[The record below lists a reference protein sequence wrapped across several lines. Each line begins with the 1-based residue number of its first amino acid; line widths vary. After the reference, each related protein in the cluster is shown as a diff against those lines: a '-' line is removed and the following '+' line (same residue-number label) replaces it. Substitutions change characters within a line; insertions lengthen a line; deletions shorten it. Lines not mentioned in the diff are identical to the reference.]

1 MPMSMPAQTLSK
13 SSKGARL
20 KCQRNLDQ
28 EPEDTSNRPL
38 VRPRAEEAPKWL
50 KDAFQPRREGRLALC
65 LRQKLK
71 DDNDAQL
78 FCAELDRRIEEAAE
92 KAETLKFEDFDIS
105 QTPAASEK
113 TRPPHDR
120 QPDTQNAIPTEHLET
135 MFNSISSP
143 SIHIERLRAFGIATF
158 DDTAA
163 ILLSG
168 WLQGRGR
175 VTASNVP
182 HEMHLSDCALTA
194 VGFRA
199 IMDALTDN
207 EVFPATDPRN
217 PQRGQLPIYMR
228 VEGNY
233 IESSALKSAVE
244 NGVAIT
250 FTKNGGMGHSDT
262 AKCRLLV
269 RSEDHSFAQ
278 KDGEPPAP
286 EDAAPPKPVREKG
299 KGGKGKGVKGKSK
312 EKGWKGSG
320 SGKGKGSG
328 QTMSKGS
335 ASGVKGK
342 TASKSQ
348 THRSWQAHDK
358 SDWKPKGKADS
369 YNREEQW
376 SPRRVYKDSERDGY
390 KSKQDQ
396 YRNGQSKQGTSQGS
410 SSKWS
415 NWEEKDNLHEW
426 HVQKAV
432 LAHNDPAPSWKK
444 DDWKKEDWKKEDWKK
459 DDWKKDDWKKDD
471 WKKDGWKKDGWESK
485 SSSWSKD
492 DQWKSRDDSSSG
504 KSAGKGTAGKGKSKS
519 GSARPALPAPT
530 KLANPST
537 TLEPQKGLSQLPSH
551 DTWAQIKK
559 MPVTKQRKS
568 SISEEERSQR
578 FSGAKGKSKAYAHGK
593 GSSKSAS
600 TSFREPAGQQV
611 RKREYDSDPGGPS
624 KRARTGPAPSTG
636 KGGKDGKGSKG
647 GKEGKG
653 KGAKSGK
660 GKSAKSDK
668 LPEGW
673 EEHWSEQYSQPFF
686 WNATTGD
693 SEQAKKKRLSGLD
706 AHKANILAAKAIA
719 DSVRSSMGPKGM
731 DKMVVGPDGDVTV
744 TNDGATILEKMDV
757 NHQIAKLL
765 VELSASQ
772 DHEIGDGTTGV
783 VVMAGAL
790 LEKARE
796 CGGFLASP

>member
-1 MPMSMPAQTLSK
+1 MEEEEEEAPMDDAP
-13 SSKGARL
+13 
-20 KCQRNLDQ
+20 
-28 EPEDTSNRPL
+28 
-38 VRPRAEEAPKWL
+38 AEEAFEEEVLPEESLENEEAPMDGSFDELPEEEELLEEAAGDADAADAGDADAGNADTFEELEGGEVLEEVPKWL
-50 KDAFQPRREGRLALC
+50 KNCFEQRREGRLALC
-65 LRQKLK
+65 LRRKLK
-71 DDNDAQL
+71 DDNDAHL

-105 QTPAASEK
+105 Q
-113 TRPPHDR
+113 
-120 QPDTQNAIPTEHLET
+120 NAIPTEHLET

-143 SIHIERLRAFGIATF
+143 SVHIERLRAFGIATF

-168 WLQGRGR
+168 WLQG

-207 EVFPATDPRN
+207 DVFPAADPRN

-233 IESSALKSAVE
+233 IESSALQTAVD

-250 FTKNGGMGHSDT
+250 LTKTGGMGHSDT

-278 KDGEPPAP
+278 KEGEPPAP

-312 EKGWKGSG
+312 EKGSKGKGSG
-320 SGKGKGSG
+320 SGKGKGFG
-328 QTMSKGS
+328 QTASKGS

-342 TASKSQ
+342 MVKSQ
-348 THRSWQAHDK
+348 AQRSWQTHDK

-376 SPRRVYKDSERDGY
+376 SSPRRVYKDSQQDGY

-396 YRNGQSKQGTSQGS
+396 YRNGQSKQGSNQGS

-415 NWEEKDNLHEW
+415 SWEEKDKWKSNW
-426 HVQKAV
+426 K
-432 LAHNDPAPSWKK
+432 DSSSSWKK
-444 DDWKKEDWKKEDWKK
+444 DDWKKDEWKK
-459 DDWKKDDWKKDD
+459 DDWKKDDWKKDE
-471 WKKDGWKKDGWESK
+471 WKKDGWKKDAWESK

-492 DQWKSRDDSSSG
+492 DHWKSRDNSSSG

-537 TLEPQKGLSQLPSH
+537 
-551 DTWAQIKK
+551 
-559 MPVTKQRKS
+559 RKS

-578 FSGAKGKSKAYAHGK
+578 FSSGAKGKSKGK

-600 TSFREPAGQQV
+600 TSFGEPAGQV
-611 RKREYDSDPGGPS
+611 RKREYESDPGGPA

-636 KGGKDGKGSKG
+636 KGGKGGKGSKG

-653 KGAKSGK
+653 KGAKGGK
-660 GKSAKSDK
+660 GKSTKSDK

-673 EEHWSEQYSQPFF
+673 EEHWSDQYSQPFF
-686 WNATTGD
+686 WNATTGE
-693 SEQAKKKRLSGLD
+693 SVWEKP
-706 AHKANILAAKAIA
+706 KA
-719 DSVRSSMGPKGM
+719 
-731 DKMVVGPDGDVTV
+731 
-744 TNDGATILEKMDV
+744 
-757 NHQIAKLL
+757 
-765 VELSASQ
+765 
-772 DHEIGDGTTGV
+772 
-783 VVMAGAL
+783 
-790 LEKARE
+790 
-796 CGGFLASP
+796 

>member
-1 MPMSMPAQTLSK
+1 MEDAPAEEAFEEELLPEESLENEEAPMDGSFDELPEEGEELLEEAAGEADADADA
-13 SSKGARL
+13 GAETFEEL
-20 KCQRNLDQ
+20 
-28 EPEDTSNRPL
+28 EGGEAEVP
-38 VRPRAEEAPKWL
+38 EEAPKWL

-71 DDNDAQL
+71 DDSDAQL

-105 QTPAASEK
+105 
-113 TRPPHDR
+113 
-120 QPDTQNAIPTEHLET
+120 QNAIPTEHLET

-168 WLQGRGR
+168 WLQG
-175 VTASNVP
+175 VTSSNVP

-207 EVFPATDPRN
+207 DVFPATDPRN

-233 IESSALKSAVE
+233 IESSALKTAVE

-278 KDGEPPAP
+278 KEGEPPAP

-299 KGGKGKGVKGKSK
+299 KGGKGKGAKGKSK
-312 EKGWKGSG
+312 EKGWKGNS

-348 THRSWQAHDK
+348 AHRSWQAHDK

-369 YNREEQW
+369 YNRDEQW

-396 YRNGQSKQGTSQGS
+396 YRNGQSKQGSNQGS

-415 NWEEKDNLHEW
+415 NWEEKDKWKNNW
-426 HVQKAV
+426 KD
-432 LAHNDPAPSWKK
+432 NAPSWKK
-444 DDWKKEDWKKEDWKK
+444 DDWKKDDWKKEDWKK

-471 WKKDGWKKDGWESK
+471 WKKDSWKKDGWESK

-537 TLEPQKGLSQLPSH
+537 
-551 DTWAQIKK
+551 
-559 MPVTKQRKS
+559 RKS

-578 FSGAKGKSKAYAHGK
+578 FSGAKGKSKGK

-611 RKREYDSDPGGPS
+611 RKREYDSDPGGPA

-653 KGAKSGK
+653 KGGKSGK
-660 GKSAKSDK
+660 GKSGKSDK

-686 WNATTGD
+686 WNTTTGD
-693 SEQAKKKRLSGLD
+693 STWERP
-706 AHKANILAAKAIA
+706 KA
-719 DSVRSSMGPKGM
+719 
-731 DKMVVGPDGDVTV
+731 
-744 TNDGATILEKMDV
+744 
-757 NHQIAKLL
+757 
-765 VELSASQ
+765 
-772 DHEIGDGTTGV
+772 
-783 VVMAGAL
+783 
-790 LEKARE
+790 
-796 CGGFLASP
+796 